1 MYSFRSRIRYSE
13 TDPDAKLSYLGLMN
27 YLQDCS
33 TFQSE
38 DAGVGVRYLKSVNKA
53 WLLTSWNIEIERR
66 PEIGEE
72 IIISTWPYDFR
83 GIYGYRNFSIKDGEG
98 DMLVKADSLWFLY
111 DTAHDM
117 PIRVADEDASPYG
130 PCEPRLDMEKM
141 SRKIPLPEDMHEAA
155 RLSVLRHQIDTNL
168 HVNNAQYID
177 MVREALPESAAGKE
191 ITGIRAEY
199 RKAAVLGDEIL
210 IMLGVS
216 ENKYTASLQ
225 DPYGTV
231 YANVEL
237 KI

>member
-1 MYSFRSRIRYSE
+1 MYQFKSRVRYSE
-13 TDPDAKLSYLGLMN
+13 TDPDAKLSYLGMMN

-38 DAGVGVRYLKSVNKA
+38 DAGVGVRFLKSVNKA

-66 PEIGEE
+66 PELGEE
-72 IIISTWPYDFR
+72 IVIATWPYDFK
-83 GIYGYRNFSIKDGEG
+83 GIYGYRNFSIKDESGN
-98 DMLVKADSLWFLY
+98 MLVKADSLWFLY
-111 DTAHDM
+111 DTANDI
-117 PIRVADEDASPYG
+117 PIRVTEEDEAPYG
-130 PCEPRLDMEKM
+130 VCEPRLDIEKL
-141 SRKIPLPEDMHEAA
+141 SRKISLPDVMYEAA
-155 RLSVLRHQIDTNL
+155 RLHVSRHQIDTNL

-199 RKAAVLGDEIL
+199 RKAAVLGDEIV
-210 IMLGVS
+210 IMLGDAD
-216 ENKYTASLQ
+216 NRYTASLR